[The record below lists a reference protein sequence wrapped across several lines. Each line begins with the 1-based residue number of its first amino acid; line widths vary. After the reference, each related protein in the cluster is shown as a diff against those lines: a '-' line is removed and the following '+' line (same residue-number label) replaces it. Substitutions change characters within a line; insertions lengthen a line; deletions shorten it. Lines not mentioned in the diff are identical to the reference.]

1 MLPVLAMEV
10 LSARWPTWVDNHIRD
25 LIRRMRFEN
34 PLWGAPRIHGE
45 LLKLGIEVHSGHRV
59 STEAQSVSGRFEA
72 FVYREEDIQQVTV
85 YQNGDRNGAVGPWAF
100 HQFQI
105 D

>member
-1 MLPVLAMEV
+1 MSAVGTFGARARRAPQGMRGGSTRLDPADVQDEV
-10 LSARWPTWVDNHIRD
+10 
-25 LIRRMRFEN
+25 F
-34 PLWGAPRIHGE
+34 
-45 LLKLGIEVHSGHRV
+45 EVHSGHRV

-85 YQNGDRNGAVGPWAF
+85 YQNGDRHGAVGPWAF